1 MKQTILITGT
11 SSGFGKL
18 TAVTLANA
26 GHNVIATM
34 RDISTKNKDVAG
46 ELSAISNIE
55 VVEMD
60 ITNDESV
67 TDSINQ
73 ILLKYDKI
81 DVLVNNA
88 GVSASGVLEA
98 YSIDQIKR
106 LFDTNVFGVFR
117 TYKAVLPSMRKNK
130 SGLIINISSGLG
142 MFSLPNITPYSASK
156 FAVEAFTEGIN
167 DEVKPFGIENVSV
180 QAGAYPTDIMKKAG
194 VFAED
199 QAITQAYTSR
209 FGPQS
214 GNSLAVMIAKMKE
227 FNMNPQKIAD
237 GILRL
242 VQMEKGTRPQQFPL
256 DAVAQGADQEFINMR
271 NELKL
276 KWLSNHR

>member
-26 GHNVIATM
+26 GHNVIASM
-34 RDISTKNKDVAG
+34 RNISTKNKDVAG
-46 ELSAISNIE
+46 ELSATANIE

-67 TDSINQ
+67 NDSINQ
-73 ILLKYDKI
+73 ILLKYDRI

-88 GVSASGVLEA
+88 GISASGVLEA
-98 YSIDQIKR
+98 YSIGQIKS
-106 LFDTNVFGVFR
+106 LFETNVFGVFR

-130 SGLIINISSGLG
+130 SGLIINVSSGLG
-142 MFSLPNITPYSASK
+142 MFSLPGIAPYSASK
-156 FAVEAFTEGIN
+156 FAVEAFTEGIQG
-167 DEVKPFGIENVSV
+167 ELKPFGIENVSI
-180 QAGAYPTDIMKKAG
+180 QAGAYPTDIMSKAG

-199 QAITQAYTSR
+199 LEITQAYNDQ
-209 FGPQS
+209 FDPQS
-214 GNSLAVMIAKMKE
+214 EKSLAVMMAKMKE
-227 FNMNPQKIAD
+227 FNMNPQIIAD
-237 GILRL
+237 GILHL

-256 DAVAQGADQEFINMR
+256 DAVAQGVDQEFINTR
-271 NELKL
+271 NELKI
-276 KWLSNHR
+276 KWLANHR